1 MADETFLEFYNQR
14 RNRGAFT
21 DKVMDAE
28 SRLKLVGAG
37 DNPNTPED
45 EGSGDHWTFGRYEFD
60 IAENVRGAREL
71 VAAYAIYVK
80 RQTIAG
86 DEVGEFVRPTVDNA

>member
-1 MADETFLEFYNQR
+1 MSDWREFYDAR
-14 RNRGAFT
+14 RNRAAFT
-21 DKVMDAE
+21 DKVMEAE

-45 EGSGDHWTFGRYEFD
+45 EGEGDHWTFGRYEFD
-60 IAENVRGAREL
+60 IADKAMRGAREL

-80 RQTIAG
+80 RATVAG
-86 DEVGEFVRPTVDNA
+86 DDVDPFERPTAGGWD